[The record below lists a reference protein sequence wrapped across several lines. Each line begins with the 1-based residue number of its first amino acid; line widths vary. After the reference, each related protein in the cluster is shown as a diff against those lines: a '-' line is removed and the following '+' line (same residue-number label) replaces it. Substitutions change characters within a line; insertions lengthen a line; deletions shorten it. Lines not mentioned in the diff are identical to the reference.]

1 MKYPEKA
8 FDQAKRTHIARLRF
22 TIKRRAVGKGIVF
35 DVDTKYL
42 AAIAPNFCP
51 IFKVPLKWGYG
62 GNGSPAD
69 DSPSLDR
76 IIPDKGYVRGNV
88 AWISHRANTIKST
101 ATEKELYAVADWLH
115 QKRKEVENGGAR
127 PPHFHD
133 PAFTYIARP
142 AYTKVDNSEAAR
154 ERGGY

>member
-1 MKYPEKA
+1 MIYPDKV
-8 FDQAKRTHIARLRF
+8 FDQAKQTHIARLRYD
-22 TIKRRAVGKGIVF
+22 IKRRATARGIVF
-35 DVDTKYL
+35 EVDTKYL
-42 AAIAPNFCP
+42 SAIAPNICP
-51 IFKVPLKWGYG
+51 IFNVPLKWGYG

-76 IIPDKGYVRGNV
+76 IIPERGYVRGNV
-88 AWISHRANTIKST
+88 AWICNRANTIKST

-115 QKRKEVENGGAR
+115 KKRKEVENGGAH